1 MEFIII
7 SGLSGAGKSSA
18 AAFLE
23 DLGFYCV
30 DNMPVALISNFAGLC
45 MAGAGTGKYS
55 RVALVTDIRGGQTF
69 DELFQA
75 LDSLTEMHLEYQLLF
90 IEAADEDIVRLYK
103 ETRHT
108 HPLTRQGYSLPEAVK
123 LERMALEPVRRR
135 ASHILNSTG
144 LNLSKFRGELLRLF
158 GMGAPEESMTVA
170 VTSFGFKHGIPID
183 VEFLYTAQDP
193 NMGRARDMA
202 ELMLDLYLDGQLDEV
217 YVLFTKMVSSFQMEP
232 TAHKLLPLDPD
243 VFPEY
248 EKNRDSYNRDVVY
261 VPSVKAVMDRLVPG
275 YVKGDL
281 FGALVESYCSEQN
294 ARLTAM
300 KSSSDNARA
309 MLQRLN
315 LSFNRARQAA
325 ITQEITEVVGGAQ
338 AAL

>member
-30 DNMPVALISNFAGLC
+30 DNLPVALITSFAGIC
-45 MAGAGTGKYS
+45 MAGAGTGRYS

-75 LDSLTEMHLEYQLLF
+75 LDELKEMKLDYQLLF
-90 IEAADEDIVRLYK
+90 VEASDEVIINRYK

-108 HPLTRQGYSLPEAVK
+108 HPLTRQGYSLPEAVQ

-158 GMGAPEESMTVA
+158 GMGSLNEAITVS
-170 VTSFGFKHGIPID
+170 VTSFGFKYGIPID
-183 VEFLYTAQDP
+183 ADLVFDVRFLPNPYYIAELKECTGLEEAVRTFLFGYRQTHEFLRHLEELFSFLLPQYVEEGKSSLVIAIGCTGGHHRSVAIAHALTEFIRQKGYRVEEQHRD
-193 NMGRARDMA
+193 MGR
-202 ELMLDLYLDGQLDEV
+202 
-217 YVLFTKMVSSFQMEP
+217 
-232 TAHKLLPLDPD
+232 
-243 VFPEY
+243 
-248 EKNRDSYNRDVVY
+248 
-261 VPSVKAVMDRLVPG
+261 
-275 YVKGDL
+275 
-281 FGALVESYCSEQN
+281 
-294 ARLTAM
+294 
-300 KSSSDNARA
+300 
-309 MLQRLN
+309 
-315 LSFNRARQAA
+315 
-325 ITQEITEVVGGAQ
+325 
-338 AAL
+338 